1 MPNYSDVLDGTFGA
15 LASPTRRRVLVELS
29 RGPAAVTELARPFDM
44 ALPSFLRHITLLE
57 AAGCVATAKSG
68 RVRTCRLMPDPLER
82 AQGWLVEQRAVWEGR
97 TDRLE
102 RFLLEEDR

>member
-1 MPNYSDVLDGTFGA
+1 MPNYSAVLDGTFGA
-15 LASPTRRRVLVELS
+15 LAGPTRRRVLVELA

-57 AAGCVATAKSG
+57 QAGCVATEKSG
-68 RVRTCRLMPDPLER
+68 RVRTCRLVPDPLEN
-82 AQGWLVEQRAVWEGR
+82 AQSWLAEQRAVWEGR

>member
-1 MPNYSDVLDGTFGA
+1 MPNYSAVLDGTFGA

-57 AAGCVATAKSG
+57 QAGCVATAKSG
-68 RVRTCRLMPDPLER
+68 RVRTCRLLPDPLEN
-82 AQGWLVEQRAVWEGR
+82 AQGWLAEQRAVWEAR

>member
-1 MPNYSDVLDGTFGA
+1 MPNYSDVLDGAFGA
-15 LASPTRRRVLVELS
+15 LASPTRRRVLVELA

-57 AAGCVATAKSG
+57 NAGCVATEKSG
-68 RVRTCRLMPDPLER
+68 RIRTCRLMPDPLER
-82 AQGWLVEQRAVWEGR
+82 AQGWLAEQRAVWEAR